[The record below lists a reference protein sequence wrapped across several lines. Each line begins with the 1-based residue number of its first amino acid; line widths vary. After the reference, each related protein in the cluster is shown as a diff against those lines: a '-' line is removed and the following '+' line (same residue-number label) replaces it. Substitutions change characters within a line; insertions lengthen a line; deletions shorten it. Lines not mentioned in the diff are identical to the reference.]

1 MFQTATPDKAIA
13 FTQHCVALTCCWPPP
28 LGATRSQILL
38 YKVLRIMGLV
48 NGLVLLVP
56 LLYAL
61 HVYRNDTE
69 ILTKAAVMVAGI
81 AQVLS
86 QTTLCATQYD
96 RYQRLI
102 EHMRLY
108 CKAANLSERQI
119 LQEYVDKY
127 AAFYGSSATWFYVSA
142 LSVIFGTLFVSDP
155 FPTNAEYPFSVDF
168 EPLKSIIFIHQ
179 AVAGM
184 QCAAHLSMN
193 VFCALLLLF
202 AAARFQI
209 LAAEMVDVDG
219 IRSLV
224 KCVKKYRIVRG
235 RRGFRYAIEAARGM
249 RVVVMVTYTFVIM
262 SCVFSGVT
270 IIGGA
275 SFTVK
280 MQSFLLLGAG
290 LLEAFMCALP
300 ADHLMEMSERVMQG
314 AYESKWYMRPL
325 DVQKCLLF
333 MTIPRPPVVLSI
345 KCIMPALSLNY
356 FCSFVSNIFSIF
368 TALRVTLMRDEE
380 D

>member
-13 FTQHCVALTCCWPPP
+13 FTQRCVALTCCWPPP

-69 ILTKAAVMVAGI
+69 ILTKAAVMVAGV
-81 AQVLS
+81 AQVSS
-86 QTTLCATQYD
+86 QTMLCAMQYD

-108 CKAANLSERQI
+108 CKAANSSERQI

-127 AAFYGSSATWFYVSA
+127 AAFYGSCATWFYVSA

-168 EPLKSIIFIHQ
+168 EPLKSIIFLHQ
-179 AVAGM
+179 SVACM

-193 VFCALLLLF
+193 MFCALLLLF

-209 LAAEMVDVDG
+209 LAAEMVDIDG

-235 RRGFRYAIEAARGM
+235 TRSISRGRSFRYAIEAARGM

-262 SCVFSGVT
+262 SSVFSGIT
-270 IIGGA
+270 IIVKT

-280 MQSFLLLGAG
+280 MQSLLLLCAG
-290 LLEAFMCALP
+290 LLEAF
-300 ADHLMEMSERVMQG
+300 
-314 AYESKWYMRPL
+314 
-325 DVQKCLLF
+325 
-333 MTIPRPPVVLSI
+333 
-345 KCIMPALSLNY
+345 
-356 FCSFVSNIFSIF
+356 
-368 TALRVTLMRDEE
+368 
-380 D
+380 

>member
-235 RRGFRYAIEAARGM
+235 YAIEAARGM